1 MSLDASSKL
10 MGSTLI
16 ETTRSRVA
24 LHFQTVLLGHVE
36 TMVVPH
42 ALTDTTLKTI
52 SATNATSKAA
62 PSVRHATN
70 AQSAK
75 ATFCRLSRRRSA
87 ASSKE
92 TASVILEI
100 IRSHS

>member
-1 MSLDASSKL
+1 

-24 LHFQTVLLGHVE
+24 LHFQTASLGHVE
-36 TMVVPH
+36 TMVAPR
-42 ALTDTTLKTI
+42 ASTATTLKTI
-52 SATNATSKAA
+52 SVTNATSKAA

-70 AQSAK
+70 VRSAK
-75 ATFCRLSRRRSA
+75 VTFCRLSRRKSV
-87 ASSKE
+87 ASNKE
-92 TASVILEI
+92 TASAILAI